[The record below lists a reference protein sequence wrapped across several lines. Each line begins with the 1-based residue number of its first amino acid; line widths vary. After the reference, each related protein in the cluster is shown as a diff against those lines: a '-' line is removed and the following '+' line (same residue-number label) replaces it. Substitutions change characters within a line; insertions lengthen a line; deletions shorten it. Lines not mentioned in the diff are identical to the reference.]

1 MGMGTGCWRARVAGR
16 LMAAGYSRAPAS
28 GQVFVRF
35 EKTKKRLQV
44 TLAPEPGNP
53 LLHFPGQTRPC
64 GLKQCP
70 EKWGFPDSS
79 ASVTSNRF
87 LCLFKAYKDLAGG
100 GSTGIPCRHKPARD
114 VRSPAPSPHS
124 PGSPGS
130 PFPLRPTNSVY
141 KSLIFKRIDANQG
154 GPYNEESD

>member
-1 MGMGTGCWRARVAGR
+1 MGTGCWRAHGAGR
-16 LMAAGYSRAPAS
+16 LMAAGYSRAPVS

-87 LCLFKAYKDLAGG
+87 LCLFKAYKDLTGG
-100 GSTGIPCRHKPARD
+100 GSTGIPCPIS
-114 VRSPAPSPHS
+114 RSAPCALQHPV
-124 PGSPGS
+124 